1 MTRSTKSLGE
11 SAVDE
16 PPASVARLTMSSVAW
31 MTAAKWVARL
41 GGLATVVLL
50 TRMLSPEDFGMA
62 AAATTLMPLVY
73 VLADVGFSAYIVQA
87 DAPDEKTLSTAFWFS
102 ITSGLVLTG
111 GVMACTPLLSQL
123 FDLPEVG
130 PLLRVMALS
139 VLIIAIGAVPMALL
153 QRRMGFKLLAGVQVV
168 SAVLAQVVA
177 VAAAFGGLG
186 AWALILQVLVS
197 QIVATVLVW
206 ILARWRPTLAF
217 STTKFGEMAGF
228 GLHVAGSSF
237 VMVARYW
244 AETAIVVAT
253 LGVYAMGLLNIGQR
267 LVQTVEELTMAALAT
282 VSVAAFA
289 RLRDS
294 AARLRTSYLRGVSIT
309 YAVSMPLMVFIGVAA
324 PVLVPFLF
332 GADKAGSVVVI
343 MPLAAGAV
351 LGVVRGLDQGL
362 FTGVGK
368 PGRWLVFLIVGQI
381 LSVLVLAN
389 IVEHGLL
396 VFTLGMLGVGML
408 ETVARSFLVGHLLGA
423 RPWEVI
429 RPLVMVLLPAG
440 AAAGAGWGV
449 QYSLHGR
456 PGATDVPAAV
466 SLVATG
472 FAVVG
477 CYLLLL
483 RLLNPAVVREMVA
496 LVPERVGAR
505 LRTRV
510 LTRH

>member
-1 MTRSTKSLGE
+1 MTRSTESHGE
-11 SAVDE
+11 TAVEE
-16 PPASVARLTMSSVAW
+16 PVVSVARLTTSSVVW
-31 MTAAKWVARL
+31 MTGAKWVGRL

-50 TRMLSPEDFGMA
+50 TRMLAPEDFGVA

-73 VLADVGFSAYIVQA
+73 VLADVGFSAYIVQVDDA
-87 DAPDEKTLSTAFWFS
+87 DEETLSTAFWFS
-102 ITSGLVLTG
+102 VTAGLVLTG
-111 GVMACTPLLSQL
+111 GVVACTPLLSQL
-123 FDLPEVG
+123 FNLPEVG

-139 VLIIAIGAVPMALL
+139 VLVIAVGAVPTALL
-153 QRRMGFKLLAGVQVV
+153 QRRMRFKLLAGVQVV

-177 VAAAFGGLG
+177 VTAALGGLG

-197 QIVATVLVW
+197 QIVATVMVW
-206 ILARWRPTLAF
+206 ILARWRPTLVF
-217 STTKFGEMAGF
+217 SVRMFREMAGF

-237 VMVARYW
+237 AMVARYW

-294 AARLRTSYLRGVSIT
+294 AERLRKSYLRGVSIT
-309 YAVSMPLMVFIGVAA
+309 YAVSMPLMVYIGVSA

-332 GADKAGSVVVI
+332 GADKAGSADVI

-381 LSVLVLAN
+381 LSVLVLVN
-389 IVEHGLL
+389 IAEHGLV
-396 VFTLGMLGVGML
+396 VFTLGMLGVGVL
-408 ETVARSFLVGHLLGA
+408 ETIARSFLVGRLLGA

-429 RPLVMVLLPAG
+429 RPLATVLVPAG
-440 AAAGAGWGV
+440 VAAGSGWIV

-456 PGATDVPAAV
+456 PGATDLPAV
-466 SLVATG
+466 VTLVATG
-472 FAVVG
+472 FTVVG

-483 RLLNPAVVREMVA
+483 RLLSPAVVRDIVA
-496 LVPERVGAR
+496 LVPERFGAH

-510 LTRH
+510 G

>member
-1 MTRSTKSLGE
+1 MTRFVKDLGGPAAE
-11 SAVDE
+11 VTS
-16 PPASVARLTMSSVAW
+16 PPASMARQATSSVIW

-41 GGLATVVLL
+41 GGLATIVLL

-62 AAATTLMPLVY
+62 AAAITLMPLVY
-73 VLADVGFSAYIVQA
+73 VFADVGFSAYIVQA
-87 DAPDEKTLSTAFWFS
+87 EDADEETLGTAFWFS
-102 ITSGLVLTG
+102 ITAGLALTG
-111 GVMACTPLLSQL
+111 AVVACTPLLEQL
-123 FDLPEVG
+123 FHLPEVG

-139 VLIIAIGAVPMALL
+139 VLVIAVGAVPTALL
-153 QRRMGFKLLAGVQVV
+153 QRRMGFRLLAGVQVV
-168 SAVLAQVVA
+168 SAALAQVVA
-177 VAAAFGGLG
+177 VVAAFQGMG

-197 QIVATVLVW
+197 QVVATVLVW

-217 STTKFGEMAGF
+217 SIRRFREMATF

-237 VMVARYW
+237 AMVVRYW

-267 LVQTVEELTMAALAT
+267 LVQTAEELTMAALAT

-294 AARLRTSYLRGVSIT
+294 SSRLRASYLRGVSIA
-309 YAVSMPLMVFIGVAA
+309 YAVSMPLMVSIGVSA

-332 GADKAGSVVVI
+332 GADKAGSAVLI

-368 PGRWLVFLIVGQI
+368 PGRWLVFLVVGQI
-381 LSVLVLAN
+381 LSVAALMYV
-389 IVEHGLL
+389 VRFGLL
-396 VFTLGMLGVGML
+396 VFALGMLAVGVL
-408 ETVARSFLVGHLLGA
+408 DTIARCFLVGNLLGA

-429 RPLVMVLLPAG
+429 RPLVRVLPPAG
-440 AAAGAGWGV
+440 IAAAAGWLV
-449 QYSLHGR
+449 QYALHGR
-456 PGATDVPAAV
+456 SEAPDLPAV
-466 SLVATG
+466 VVLMATG
-472 FAVVG
+472 FTIVG

-483 RLLNPAVVREMVA
+483 RLLSPGVVGEIVA
-496 LVPERVGAR
+496 LAPGRIAAR
-505 LRTRV
+505 FPART
-510 LTRH
+510 LS